1 MAITIIVRD
10 AFLCVLKQL
19 RRLPEEVCGAPAVM
33 QSFNLEILVVNFL
46 TDRGQLLTENL
57 DLVEPPV
64 PRRVQVQSPG
74 RLKQL
79 WSGICLLQRRSCF
92 TCLRPF
98 MNGERGAE
106 SQLSIKLEACS
117 QFRVGDALRFRER
130 R

>member
-33 QSFNLEILVVNFL
+33 QSFNLEIFVVNFL
-46 TDRGQLLTENL
+46 ADRGQLLTENL

-79 WSGICLLQRRSCF
+79 WSGICLF
-92 TCLRPF
+92 
-98 MNGERGAE
+98 GERFAY
-106 SQLSIKLEACS
+106 SS
-117 QFRVGDALRFRER
+117 GDPASLVCGRL
-130 R
+130 